1 MKQLLILL
9 GVGVVIVTGGVIA
22 GLYSLDSDG
31 IAALTS
37 DVVVT
42 KRIETDD
49 GSTAFVEPPEE
60 EEEALLVQLQPVDVP
75 IFDGDR
81 KIGGAKLVVTI
92 ELISKQLRPDLNA
105 VMPLLL
111 AQIFED
117 FYRTPV
123 ERDLETGKLNVAA
136 IERRIESIA
145 IKTVG
150 VDAFNRNIVRSA
162 HLLKVVKYSS

>member
-1 MKQLLILL
+1 MKQLLILM
-9 GVGVVIVTGGVIA
+9 GIGAVIVTGGVIA
-22 GLYSLDSDG
+22 GLYSLDGDG

-75 IFDGDR
+75 VFDGDR
-81 KIGGAKLVVTI
+81 QVGGAKLVVTI
-92 ELISKQLRPDLNA
+92 ELINKKARSDLSA

-111 AQIFED
+111 AQIFEE
-117 FYRTPV
+117 FYRTPL
-123 ERDLETGKLNVAA
+123 ERDVATGKLDVIA

-162 HLLKVVKYSS
+162 QLLKVVKHSS